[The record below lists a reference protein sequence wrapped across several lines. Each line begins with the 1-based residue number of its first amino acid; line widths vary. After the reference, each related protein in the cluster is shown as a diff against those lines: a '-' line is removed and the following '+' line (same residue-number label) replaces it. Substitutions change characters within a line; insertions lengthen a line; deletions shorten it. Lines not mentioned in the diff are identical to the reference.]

1 MFDTGADDDD
11 DIFSAL
17 TGAGASSAFDIFG
30 DKDDASDD
38 EE

>member
-17 TGAGASSAFDIFG
+17 TGAGTGSAFDIFG
-30 DKDDASDD
+30 MKDDADD